1 MKRRAAWLAREP
13 AWPEEAW
20 QHVERKLPRQ
30 ARALRLYWTTD
41 MTLAD
46 VARELGVTQERIRQ
60 MTLRAWREGRHISR
74 MWTPERQWR
83 EFRDEMRDA

>member
-1 MKRRAAWLAREP
+1 
-13 AWPEEAW
+13 
-20 QHVERKLPRQ
+20 
-30 ARALRLYWTTD
+30 
-41 MTLAD
+41 
-46 VARELGVTQERIRQ
+46 